1 MPQLS
6 FLDRLRE
13 FLTSQRFMWIITIL
27 FGVLVILYFLFA
39 TIFFNPLEDD
49 LGDMADVVPREVD
62 YFLHW
67 KKPGERF
74 GDFPVPTVWE
84 DFSESKV
91 GQKLE
96 AGGTFKQW
104 DASTGSS
111 QMAEELRKVMG
122 NLPPGL
128 SLTNDILKEVV
139 LAGRGTPSLG
149 SEFDGLLMLRVSF
162 KVKAGIS
169 LLGFSSVRSKVQ
181 ALGLEELGGDRYK
194 LVQFPPFG
202 MRDAFLTRMKDVLVL
217 STSREWLDI
226 AKDLE
231 NRSGQDSIGR
241 ASKYRDNV
249 TAFLTPSDEPLE
261 IFVDWDEASKKFGV
275 FPNPKSTAYWARVL
289 SSFFN
294 TELLRYLSGYWLP
307 GNHFEG
313 RFSGDI
319 DLSEAPAFQ
328 RGWAEGKGIGEKS
341 LKEFAGR
348 VPAESFLF
356 GAIAGDSG
364 RTLLQ
369 LESSFP
375 KDVRRILDEIII
387 ETGKYQGMAH
397 LFETIGQTLHGGLY
411 FSIRRNDYPADETL
425 DVEHDDSPVPVFA
438 MMGKLKDPSGFEN
451 LLEFFKNN
459 ASSFA
464 QGSDRPRVESVPI
477 GGGSKAI
484 SFSSPMIPGT
494 GEFVVYK
501 LPNTRPPTVVVTNSY
516 KYLRD
521 IVDVAHISESAN
533 SADEFKL
540 SHQKGFK
547 SILNGI
553 QGGSKFFLYGEP
565 LKSAHWLSQ
574 LAEQSARAE
583 FLTRME
589 NSVFRQWRPEEEK
602 KQREFL
608 FPGAIQLKEAQK
620 QRLMDAVDEALQDR
634 ASAQWERQRPT
645 MVERAQLSFLPAMAL
660 KWLGISLEM
669 GRRDAS
675 LLISG
680 ELSFDTEPD
689 PFYR

>member
-13 FLTSQRFMWIITIL
+13 FLTSQRFMWILTIL
-27 FGVLVILYFLFA
+27 FGVLVILYFLFV

-74 GDFPVPTVWE
+74 DDFPTPTAWT
-84 DFSESKV
+84 DFSQSEIGK
-91 GQKLE
+91 KLE
-96 AGGTFKQW
+96 SSGVFKQW
-104 DASTGSS
+104 DASTGAS
-111 QMAEELRKVMG
+111 QMTSDIRQVMR

-128 SLTNDILKEVV
+128 SLTDDILKEVV

-149 SEFDGLLMLRVSF
+149 SDFDGLMMLRISF

-169 LLGFSSVRSKVQ
+169 MLGFGFVRSKIQ

-202 MRDAFLTRMKDVLVL
+202 MRDAFLTRMKDVLIL
-217 STSREWLDI
+217 STSRDWLDV

-241 ASKYRDNV
+241 ASKYRDNI
-249 TAFLTPSDEPLE
+249 TAFLAPSDEPLE
-261 IFVDWDEASKKFGV
+261 VFLDWGEASKKLGV
-275 FPNPKSTAYWARVL
+275 FPNPESQAYWTRVL
-289 SSFFN
+289 GSFFN
-294 TELLRYLSGYWLP
+294 TKLLRYLSGYWLP
-307 GNHFEG
+307 GNPFEG

-328 RGWAEGKGIGEKS
+328 RGWAEGKGIGTKS
-341 LKEFAGR
+341 LKEFAGM

-375 KDVRRILDEIII
+375 ADVRQILDEIII

-397 LFETIGQTLHGGLY
+397 LFESIGQTLHGGLY
-411 FSIRRNDYPADETL
+411 FAVRRNDYPVDKDL
-425 DVEHDDSPVPVFA
+425 DVEHDDAPVPVFA
-438 MMGKLKDPSGFEN
+438 LMGKLRDKKGFDD

-459 ASSFA
+459 ARSFA

-477 GGGSKAI
+477 GGGSEALA
-484 SFSSPMIPGT
+484 FSSPMIPGT
-494 GEFVVYK
+494 GEFVVYN
-501 LPNTRPPTVVVTNSY
+501 LPNTRPPTVIVSNSY

-521 IVDVAHISESAN
+521 IVDVAHISDSGAK
-533 SADEFKL
+533 ADK
-540 SHQKGFK
+540 QKMSQQDGFRATLK
-547 SILNGI
+547 GI
-553 QGGSKFFLYGEP
+553 QGGSKFFFYGEP
-565 LKSAHWLSQ
+565 SKASHWLDQ
-574 LAEQSARAE
+574 LAEKTARAD
-583 FLTRME
+583 FLARME
-589 NSVFRQWRPEEEK
+589 SGVFRQWRPEEEK

-608 FPGAIQLKEAQK
+608 FPGAIQLKAAQQ

-634 ASAQWERQRPT
+634 ASAQWEKQRPA
-645 MVERAQLSFLPAMAL
+645 MVKHAQLSFLPSMAL
-660 KWLGISLEM
+660 KWLGLSLEM

-675 LLISG
+675 LLLAG
-680 ELSFDTEPD
+680 ELA
-689 PFYR
+689 Y